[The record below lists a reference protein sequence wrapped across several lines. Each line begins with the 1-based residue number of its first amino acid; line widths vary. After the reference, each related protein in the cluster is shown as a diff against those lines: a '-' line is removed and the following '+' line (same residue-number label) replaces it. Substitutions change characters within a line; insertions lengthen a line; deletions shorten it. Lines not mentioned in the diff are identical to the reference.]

1 MKSSNRATTRV
12 WDLPTRLFH
21 WLFAAAVIGAIVT
34 VKVGGTWMDWHP
46 IFGVTALVLLTFRVI
61 WGFTGSRY
69 ARFSSFVKG
78 PRTVWHYLRHPEE
91 RSPPGH
97 SPLGGLSVV
106 ALLLV
111 VAVQAGTGLFAT
123 DDILTSGPLNQFVSS
138 DTAALLTSIHK
149 WNENVL
155 FGLVGLHLV
164 AIAIYALRG
173 KQLVPPHD
181 YRQCAVRELAKR
193 CSGSTRHGGY
203 KNLGPSA
210 DFGVGLA
217 GLVAGELGQLSTN
230 GILKSR

>member
-1 MKSSNRATTRV
+1 MKTTRQASTRI

-34 VKVGGTWMDWHP
+34 VKVDGSWMDWHLP
-46 IFGVTALVLLTFRVI
+46 FGVTALVLLTFRVI

-78 PRTVWHYLRHPEE
+78 PRAVWHYLRHPEKH
-91 RSPPGH
+91 SPAGH

-138 DTAALLTSIHK
+138 DTVALLTSIHK
-149 WNENVL
+149 WNENIL
-155 FGLVGLHLV
+155 FGLIGLHLL

-173 KQLVPPHD
+173 KQLVPPMITGDVPLENLPSNTVPAHD
-181 YRQCAVRELAKR
+181 
-193 CSGSTRHGGY
+193 T
-203 KNLGPSA
+203 
-210 DFGVGLA
+210 VGLKIWA
-217 GLVAGELGQLSTN
+217 LALIVVLGWMGWKLVNFAKLAPMGF
-230 GILKSR
+230 

>member
-78 PRTVWHYLRHPEE
+78 PKTVWHYVRHQEE
-91 RSPPGH
+91 RSSPGH

-155 FGLVGLHLV
+155 FGLIGLHLV

-173 KQLVPPHD
+173 KQLVPPMITGNVLSEYLPSD
-181 YRQCAVRELAKR
+181 AVAARDTVDLKIWALVLILVLGGLGWWLVSLA
-193 CSGSTRHGGY
+193 
-203 KNLGPSA
+203 NSA
-210 DFGVGLA
+210 PMGF
-217 GLVAGELGQLSTN
+217 
-230 GILKSR
+230 

>member
-46 IFGVTALVLLTFRVI
+46 IFGVTALVLLIFRVI

-78 PRTVWHYLRHPEE
+78 PRTVWHYLRDPEE

-155 FGLVGLHLV
+155 FGLIGLHLV

-173 KQLVPPHD
+173 KQLVPPMITGNVLSENLPSD
-181 YRQCAVRELAKR
+181 AVAARD
-193 CSGSTRHGGY
+193 T
-203 KNLGPSA
+203 
-210 DFGVGLA
+210 VGLKIWA
-217 GLVAGELGQLSTN
+217 LVLILVLGGLGWWLVSLANSAPMGF
-230 GILKSR
+230 

>member
-78 PRTVWHYLRHPEE
+78 PKTVWHYVRHPEE
-91 RSPPGH
+91 RSSPGH

-155 FGLVGLHLV
+155 FGLIGLHLV

-173 KQLVPPHD
+173 KQLVPPMITGNVLSENLPSD
-181 YRQCAVRELAKR
+181 AVAARDTVDLKIWALVLILVLGGLGWWLVSLA
-193 CSGSTRHGGY
+193 
-203 KNLGPSA
+203 NSA
-210 DFGVGLA
+210 PMGF
-217 GLVAGELGQLSTN
+217 
-230 GILKSR
+230 

>member
-173 KQLVPPHD
+173 KQLVPPMITGNVLSENLPSD
-181 YRQCAVRELAKR
+181 AVAARDTVGIKIWALVLILVLGGLGWWLVSLA
-193 CSGSTRHGGY
+193 
-203 KNLGPSA
+203 NSA
-210 DFGVGLA
+210 PMGF
-217 GLVAGELGQLSTN
+217 
-230 GILKSR
+230 

>member
-1 MKSSNRATTRV
+1 M
-12 WDLPTRLFH
+12 
-21 WLFAAAVIGAIVT
+21 
-34 VKVGGTWMDWHP
+34 
-46 IFGVTALVLLTFRVI
+46 VTAYVLLAFRVA

-91 RSPPGH
+91 RSPAGH
-97 SPLGGLSVV
+97 SPLGGLSVI

-155 FGLVGLHLV
+155 FGLVGLHLA

-173 KQLVPPHD
+173 KQLVPPMISGNVSSENLPSNTVAARD
-181 YRQCAVRELAKR
+181 TVGLKIWALALILVLGWLGWWLVNLAK
-193 CSGSTRHGGY
+193 
-203 KNLGPSA
+203 SA
-210 DFGVGLA
+210 PMGF
-217 GLVAGELGQLSTN
+217 
-230 GILKSR
+230 

>member
-91 RSPPGH
+91 RPPPGH

-155 FGLVGLHLV
+155 FGLIGLHLV

-173 KQLVPPHD
+173 KQLVPPMITGNVLSENLPSD
-181 YRQCAVRELAKR
+181 AVAARDTVGIKIWALVLILVLGGLGWWLVSLA
-193 CSGSTRHGGY
+193 
-203 KNLGPSA
+203 NSA
-210 DFGVGLA
+210 PMGF
-217 GLVAGELGQLSTN
+217 
-230 GILKSR
+230 

>member
-1 MKSSNRATTRV
+1 MKTTRQASTRI

-34 VKVGGTWMDWHP
+34 VKVGGSWMDWHLP
-46 IFGVTALVLLTFRVI
+46 FGVTALVLLTFRVI

-78 PRTVWHYLRHPEE
+78 PRAVWHYLRHPEKH
-91 RSPPGH
+91 SPAGH

-149 WNENVL
+149 WNENIL
-155 FGLVGLHLV
+155 FGLIGLHLL

-173 KQLVPPHD
+173 KQLVPPMITGDVPLENLPSNTVPAHD
-181 YRQCAVRELAKR
+181 
-193 CSGSTRHGGY
+193 T
-203 KNLGPSA
+203 
-210 DFGVGLA
+210 VGLKIWA
-217 GLVAGELGQLSTN
+217 LALIVVLGWMGWKLVNFAKLAPMGF
-230 GILKSR
+230 

>member
-155 FGLVGLHLV
+155 FGLIGLHLV

-173 KQLVPPHD
+173 KQLVPPMITGNVLSENLPSD
-181 YRQCAVRELAKR
+181 AVAARD
-193 CSGSTRHGGY
+193 T
-203 KNLGPSA
+203 
-210 DFGVGLA
+210 VGLKIWA
-217 GLVAGELGQLSTN
+217 LVLILVLGGLGWWLVSLANSAPMGF
-230 GILKSR
+230 

>member
-1 MKSSNRATTRV
+1 MKSTNRAFTRV

-21 WLFAAAVIGAIVT
+21 WLFATAVIGAIVT
-34 VKVGGTWMDWHP
+34 VKVGGTWMDWHLP
-46 IFGVTALVLLTFRVI
+46 FGVTALVLLSFRVI

-78 PRTVWHYLRHPEE
+78 PVAVWQYLRHPEE

-111 VAVQAGTGLFAT
+111 VAVQATTGLFAT
-123 DDILTSGPLNQFVSS
+123 DDILTSGPLNPFVSS

-149 WNENVL
+149 WNENIL

-164 AIAIYALRG
+164 AIAVYALRG
-173 KQLVPPHD
+173 KQLVPPMMTGNVPSETLPID
-181 YRQCAVRELAKR
+181 TVAARDTVGLKIWALALITVLGSLGWWLVNLAKAAPM
-193 CSGSTRHGGY
+193 G
-203 KNLGPSA
+203 
-210 DFGVGLA
+210 F
-217 GLVAGELGQLSTN
+217 
-230 GILKSR
+230 

>member
-1 MKSSNRATTRV
+1 MKSSNRASTHV

-34 VKVGGTWMDWHP
+34 VKVGGSWMDWHLP
-46 IFGVTALVLLTFRVI
+46 FGVTALVLLTFRVV

-78 PRTVWHYLRHPEE
+78 PGTVWHYLRHPQD
-91 RSPPGH
+91 RAPPGH

-155 FGLVGLHLV
+155 FGLIGLHLL

-173 KQLVPPHD
+173 KQLVPPMITGNVLSENLPSD
-181 YRQCAVRELAKR
+181 TVAARDTVGLKIWALALIVVLGWLGWKLVSLAK
-193 CSGSTRHGGY
+193 
-203 KNLGPSA
+203 SA
-210 DFGVGLA
+210 PMGF
-217 GLVAGELGQLSTN
+217 
-230 GILKSR
+230 